1 MRLSVSEEAAPLAAV
16 ATLDLAM
23 VAAATIPLVMP
34 LAADTEAIVVA
45 TAVAATEGAA
55 VGILLLQARA
65 MHPVQTTAA
74 ETLVP
79 TPPDPTTVLRRP
91 IPTPAVLPLL
101 LHPTE
106 TEAADMREE
115 AEAATAVI
123 ALEATVVTEE
133 DMETEVATA
142 IGQGKVVMDRR
153 EEEEVTAAMEDI
165 EATEVMILAGVV
177 MVVTLTAAAAAE
189 VAVATTVLLH
199 QEIVTGL
206 LLRETPVATPLP
218 VVAAAT
224 AATRSDLLAVC
235 VS

>member
-1 MRLSVSEEAAPLAAV
+1 M
-16 ATLDLAM
+16 
-23 VAAATIPLVMP
+23 
-34 LAADTEAIVVA
+34 
-45 TAVAATEGAA
+45 AATEGAA

-106 TEAADMREE
+106 TEAAGMREE

-123 ALEATVVTEE
+123 ALEDTVVTEE
-133 DMETEVATA
+133 DMETEVATV

-189 VAVATTVLLH
+189 VATTVLLY

-206 LLRETPVATPLP
+206 LLRETPVVTPLP

-235 VS
+235 VP